1 MREKI
6 IYFHPRE
13 GNETEQTFTKKT
25 QSPSARRV
33 IEPIFKAKSM
43 SSTRR
48 GSAKATEHFVI
59 PSSASL
65 LILFHLLFTLFT
77 TVVFFSF
84 FGLLRF
90 IPAAMIKKER
100 KKKMIKW

>member
-77 TVVFFSF
+77 TVVFFLSSVCYVSF
-84 FGLLRF
+84 PLL
-90 IPAAMIKKER
+90 
-100 KKKMIKW
+100 